1 MSKIT
6 ISLGGKDFDIK
17 LEGDFAVKFEADFKE
32 KFKGKSTIDPK
43 ELLFAYVGKCYDNFM
58 LEQEITTLVKK
69 IDTI

>member
-17 LEGDFAVKFEADFKE
+17 LEGAFAEQFEADFKE

-58 LEQEITTLVKK
+58 IEQEITALIKK
-69 IDTI
+69 MDKI